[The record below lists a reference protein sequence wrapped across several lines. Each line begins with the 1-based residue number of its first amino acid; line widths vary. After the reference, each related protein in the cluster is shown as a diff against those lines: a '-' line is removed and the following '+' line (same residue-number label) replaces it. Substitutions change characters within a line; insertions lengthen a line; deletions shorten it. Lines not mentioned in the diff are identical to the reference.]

1 MQYELFYLISA
12 SREAE
17 MEKIKE
23 AVNNIIT
30 SNGGVFEEKET
41 LEKRRLSY
49 KIKKETHGV
58 YIARRFELEKTE
70 NFKEINSKFN
80 LENRVLRFIISR
92 ADELPELKSKEERIG
107 EAVEKEKEDRKEIK
121 KQEKIKEGKESR
133 FIGSLSER
141 QKKIKGDKRRLIG
154 DLPERQEDIDTKLE
168 EILNI

>member
-1 MQYELFYLISA
+1 MQYELFYLIGA
-12 SREAE
+12 SQEAE

-23 AVNNIIT
+23 AVDEIIT

-49 KIKKETHGV
+49 KIKKENHGI

-70 NFKEINSKFN
+70 NFKEINSKLN
-80 LENRVLRFIISR
+80 LENRVMRFIISR

-121 KQEKIKEGKESR
+121 KQEKIKEEKSR
-133 FIGSLSER
+133 LIGNLPEN
-141 QKKIKGDKRRLIG
+141 QGKIKEDKSRLVG